1 MSSPPVFL
9 WDLFFSSFFVFCI
22 VFIVLS
28 VFFLCLVY
36 PMLPVSLDCPL
47 LIVPSVFSNTYLLT
61 PKALNQLYSQML
73 IKDLQQNIAK
83 SIFVLL
89 FKEISNIITDE
100 QSGLDK
106 LMFMIWTV
114 FVYFRLST
122 DIYDYR
128 FIRNKLFQ
136 VISYDLFKNWKYF
149 LSIFFVW
156 KSWGGGDLWF

>member
-36 PMLPVSLDCPL
+36 SMLPVSLDCPF

-136 VISYDLFKNWKYF
+136 VISYDLFKN
-149 LSIFFVW
+149 
-156 KSWGGGDLWF
+156 